1 MTSQQPQGTP
11 GPLFPGSRQDTSI
24 RADQRLQA
32 LWRTMQ
38 RRPWSSLA
46 VVAASP
52 SVDVLEI
59 AELLAKLVG
68 WYEGQPSCVLD
79 LRDLSQRL
87 LEYHQR
93 EVAAQIESGSR
104 VLIALRPTSENPTT
118 VPMAQSADAIV
129 LCVDL
134 GKASRK
140 AAKATLEAI
149 GRERFLGSIVL
160 GEGTSKDTAHTP

>member
-1 MTSQQPQGTP
+1 MTLHPTYNAPATGH
-11 GPLFPGSRQDTSI
+11 DTSV
-24 RADQRLQA
+24 RGDERLQA
-32 LWRTMQ
+32 LWRTLQ
-38 RRPWSSLA
+38 RRAWSSLA

-59 AELLAKLVG
+59 AELFAKLVG

-93 EVAAQIESGSR
+93 EVRAQIESGSR
-104 VLIALRPTSENPTT
+104 VFVALRPPFENPTT
-118 VPMAQSADAIV
+118 VPMAQTADAIV

-134 GKASRK
+134 GRASRK
-140 AAKATLEAI
+140 AAKATLDAL
-149 GRERFLGSIVL
+149 GHQRFLGSIVL
-160 GEGTSKDTAHTP
+160 GEGTAKDATRAP